1 MADLNGHKGGNAGYS
16 QAKPTAPSGGRTTS
30 AEGVEGRRRAK
41 GNAGPQNTPRAQ
53 DRQGVPSAW
62 ERIRQAAKTDKGR
75 RFTTLLHHVYS
86 IETLREAYFGL
97 KRDAAPGVDGETWR
111 AYGEQL
117 ENNLMDLSARLRRG
131 AYRAKPVRRVY
142 IPKPDGRQRPLGV
155 TTLEDKVVQRA
166 LVLVLNCIYET
177 DFLGFSYGFRPGR
190 SPHNALDALYV
201 GIKRRRVN
209 WVLDADIR
217 GYFDAISHE
226 WLVKFVEHRI
236 ADRRVVRLIQKW
248 LSAGVLENGEK
259 TRSETGTPQGG
270 GISPLLANVYLHY
283 VFDLWVRDWRR
294 QAKGDVIVVRFA
306 DDIIVGFQHEWEAR
320 RFWTEL
326 RERFA
331 AYGLELHPEKTRLI
345 EFGRHAAENRKR
357 RGRGKPET
365 FDFLG
370 FTHVCGKTRKGR
382 FALIRLTMRKRL
394 RAKLREVKKAFRWR
408 WHDPVPE
415 VGKWLAS
422 ILRGHFNY
430 YAVPLNF
437 DAIAAFHYQVIR
449 LWQRGLSRRSDKAKV
464 PWKRMRRIARRFLPR
479 PRIMHPWPDQR
490 LCLLTQGRSPVR

>member
-1 MADLNGHKGGNAGYS
+1 MADLNGHEGGNAGHG
-16 QAKPTAPSGGRTTS
+16 QAKPTEPGGNRTTP
-30 AEGVEGRRRAK
+30 AEAVEGRWQAK
-41 GNAGPQNTPRAQ
+41 GNAGSQNTPRTQ
-53 DRQGVPSAW
+53 SREGVHSARD
-62 ERIRQAAKTDKGR
+62 RIRQAARTDKGR

-97 KRDAAPGVDGETWR
+97 KREAAPGVDGETWQ

-117 ENNLMDLSARLRRG
+117 ESNLADLSARLRRG
-131 AYRAKPVRRVY
+131 AYRAKPVRRVF

-166 LVLVLNCIYET
+166 LVLVLNCIYEE

-190 SPHNALDALYV
+190 SPHDALDALYV
-201 GIKRRRVN
+201 GVKRRRVN
-209 WVLDADIR
+209 WVLDADIC

-226 WLVKFVEHRI
+226 WLVKLIELRI
-236 ADRRVVRLIQKW
+236 ADRRVMRLIQKW
-248 LSAGVLENGEK
+248 LNAGVLEDGEWV
-259 TRSETGTPQGG
+259 RSETGTPQGG
-270 GISPLLANVYLHY
+270 GISPLLANIYLHY

-320 RFWTEL
+320 QLWAEL

-331 AYGLELHPEKTRLI
+331 EYGLELHPEKTRLI
-345 EFGRHAAENRKR
+345 EFGRHAAENRQR
-357 RGRGKPET
+357 NGRGKPET

-370 FTHVCGKTRKGR
+370 FTHVCGKTRNGR

-394 RAKLREVKKAFRWR
+394 RAKLREVKEAFRWR

-422 ILRGHFNY
+422 IIRGHMQY

-437 DAIAAFHYQVIR
+437 DAIEAFHHSVVC
-449 LWQRGLSRRSDKAKV
+449 LWRRGLCRRSHKAHV
-464 PWKRMRRIARRFLPR
+464 TWTRMLRIARRFLPR
-479 PRIMHPWPDQR
+479 PRIVHPWPDKR
-490 LCLLTQGRSPVR
+490 LCLLT